1 MDEITGSSP
10 SELQSVRLLAEF
22 LASPAKRDSVLDK
35 LDKMVSTGFNPEDAS
50 MIIIAGTI
58 YNHAQN
64 YENALRVLH
73 QGDHLEW

>member
-1 MDEITGSSP
+1 M
-10 SELQSVRLLAEF
+10 LF
-22 LASPAKRDSVLDK
+22 CRDSVLDK
-35 LDKMVSTGFNPEDAS
+35 LDKMVSAGFNPEDAT

-64 YENALRVLH
+64 YESALRVLH